1 MGGVNRTPL
10 LIAATLAVLVILG
23 IFLFVRQRGTST
35 ASSASTPAAT
45 GTLCAN
51 PPAAATGLTNASVTA
66 LKLEDTKE
74 GSGPQAITSNTVRVN
89 YIGRTVDGKEF
100 DSSCKAGRTPFEF
113 QLGGGQVIP
122 GWDSG
127 IVGMRVG
134 GVRRL
139 IIPANLAYG
148 NRSPSADIPPGSALI
163 FDVELLQIK

>member
-1 MGGVNRTPL
+1 MNRTPL
-10 LIAATLAVLVILG
+10 IVGAIVLVLLVVG
-23 IFLFVRQRGTST
+23 AFLFVRQRGSST
-35 ASSASTPAAT
+35 AAAPAAT

-51 PPAAATGLTNASVTA
+51 PPAPATGLTNASVTA
-66 LKLEDTKE
+66 LKLSDTKE
-74 GSGPQAITSNTVRVN
+74 GTGPQAITSNTVRMQ

-100 DSSCKAGRTPFEF
+100 DSSCKVGREPFEF
-113 QLGGGQVIP
+113 QLGAGQVIP

-134 GVRRL
+134 GIRRL

-148 NRSPSADIPPGSALI
+148 ERSPSPDIPPNSALI

>member
-1 MGGVNRTPL
+1 MNRTTL
-10 LIAATLAVLVILG
+10 LLAAIVVVLAALG
-23 IFLFVRQRGTST
+23 AWLFLRQRGTVGA
-35 ASSASTPAAT
+35 ASVAS
-45 GTLCAN
+45 GTLCTN
-51 PPAAATGLTNASVTA
+51 QPAPARGLTNASVTA
-66 LKLEDTKE
+66 LKIEDTKQ

-89 YIGRTVDGKEF
+89 YIGHTVDGKEF
-100 DSSCKAGRTPFEF
+100 DSSCKAGREPFEF
-113 QLGGGQVIP
+113 QLGAGQVIP

-148 NRSPSADIPPGSALI
+148 ERSPSPDIPPNSALI

>member
-1 MGGVNRTPL
+1 MNRTAFLITAIVVVLAALGAWL
-10 LIAATLAVLVILG
+10 L
-23 IFLFVRQRGTST
+23 VRQRGTST
-35 ASSASTPAAT
+35 GASAAT
-45 GTLCAN
+45 GALCAN

-66 LKLEDTKE
+66 LKIEDTKE

-100 DSSCKAGRTPFEF
+100 DSSCKEGREPFEF
-113 QLGGGQVIP
+113 RLGAGQVIP
-122 GWDSG
+122 GWDGG

-148 NRSPSADIPPGSALI
+148 ERSPGPDIPPNSALI